1 MLANTKHILQK
12 AQKGNY
18 AVGHFNISSLETAE
32 GVVRAAVKLKSPIIL
47 ATSEGAIEYAGMKE
61 LYELALTASEEN
73 KIPIALHLDHGRKM
87 EVIKEAISIGYS
99 SVMIDASHEKFEKN
113 VQLTKKVVRLAH
125 KKGISVEAELG
136 TIGGAEDTVKSRKIL
151 YTDPLKAKEF
161 VERTGCDFLAVAVG
175 TSHGAYKFK
184 EDRFKE
190 DKFKED
196 KFKKKAKLKIS
207 LLKDI
212 KKNVKVPL
220 VLHGA
225 SGVPSSLVKQAEKY
239 GAKLGEVQGI
249 PNAEIKKAV
258 RNGINKIN
266 IDTDLRLAF
275 DAGIREFLKK
285 HPKDFDPR
293 HMLSPARDLIQK
305 VAEEKMKLFGSA
317 GKG

>member
-1 MLANTKHILQK
+1 MLANTKQILQK

-87 EVIKEAISIGYS
+87 EVIREAVRMGYS

-161 VERTGCDFLAVAVG
+161 VERTGCDFLAVAIG

-184 EDRFKE
+184 EDSFKE
-190 DKFKED
+190 DKL
-196 KFKKKAKLKIS
+196 KKKATLKIG
-207 LLKDI
+207 LLKEI
-212 KKNVKVPL
+212 KKKVKVPL

-258 RNGINKIN
+258 RSGINKIN

-275 DAGIREFLKK
+275 DAGIREFLQK

-293 HMLSPARDLIQK
+293 HMLSPARDLVQK
-305 VAEEKMKLFGSA
+305 VAEEKIKLFGS
-317 GKG
+317 GRKG